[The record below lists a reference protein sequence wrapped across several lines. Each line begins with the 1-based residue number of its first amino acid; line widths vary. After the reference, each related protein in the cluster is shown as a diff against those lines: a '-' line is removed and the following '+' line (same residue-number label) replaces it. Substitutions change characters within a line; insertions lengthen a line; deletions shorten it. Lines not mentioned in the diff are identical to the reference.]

1 MIRRNCYLAH
11 NKKVEDGMKK
21 MFNLNT
27 KQKTVSLYTILEI
40 QEKMFGV
47 NDEIKQVYDYIR
59 EKRIERMHK

>member
-1 MIRRNCYLAH
+1 
-11 NKKVEDGMKK
+11 MKK